1 MPQPV
6 RISILL
12 VPKPRFSHRP
22 WNPCSHAKIGKNMH
36 ERLRYAGPWPKDS
49 LLATLS
55 DKARD
60 DLLSRGRGRQYQ
72 AGEVMVRQGATDTH
86 VVVLL
91 DGYAKV
97 TATGEGGTV
106 TFLALRVGGDLV
118 GELAA
123 MDRNPRIATVT
134 AGGAVTARVMDRTE
148 FHRHLT
154 LHPEVPLLLGSSI
167 AMKLRNAVNKQV
179 DFHGRDIPV
188 RVARVLYE
196 LALKYGRRCEEGVE
210 LTVSLTQ
217 PELAG
222 LVAASEPSVQKAL
235 ASLRRSGVIA
245 TSYRR
250 YRILDL
256 PSLGETAGMPEKTAQ
271 YPPMS

>member
-1 MPQPV
+1 
-6 RISILL
+6 
-12 VPKPRFSHRP
+12 
-22 WNPCSHAKIGKNMH
+22 
-36 ERLRYAGPWPKDS
+36 
-49 LLATLS
+49 
-55 DKARD
+55 
-60 DLLSRGRGRQYQ
+60 
-72 AGEVMVRQGATDTH
+72 MVRQGATDTH

-97 TATGEGGTV
+97 TATGEAGTV

-134 AGGAVTARVMDRTE
+134 AGGAVTARVMDHIE
-148 FHRHLT
+148 FHRYLS
-154 LHPEVPLLLGSSI
+154 LHTEVPLLLGSSI
-167 AMKLRNAVNKQV
+167 AMKLRGAVNKQV
-179 DFHGRDIPV
+179 DFHGCAVPA

-196 LALKYGRRCEEGVE
+196 LAIKYGRPLGQGVE

-222 LVAASEPSVQKAL
+222 LVAASEPSVHKAL
-235 ASLRRSGVIA
+235 ASLRRNGVIT

-250 YRILDL
+250 HRILDL
-256 PSLGETAGMPEKTAQ
+256 PALGKTAGMPAKTR
-271 YPPMS
+271 